1 MQKAKDGV
9 TDENPYLG
17 VFGAEDRVTYG
28 QALLS
33 GMDDAVVKGVEG
45 ERALGSR
52 EFASTLKMER
62 GRYRV
67 RRGRPATRA

>member
-1 MQKAKDGV
+1 MRTTRTGLALVGW
-9 TDENPYLG
+9 YLG
-17 VFGAEDRVTYG
+17 VFGAEDRETYG

-33 GMDDAVVKGVEG
+33 GIDDAVVKGVEG

-52 EFASTLKMER
+52 QFASTLKMER
-62 GRYRV
+62 GRYRM